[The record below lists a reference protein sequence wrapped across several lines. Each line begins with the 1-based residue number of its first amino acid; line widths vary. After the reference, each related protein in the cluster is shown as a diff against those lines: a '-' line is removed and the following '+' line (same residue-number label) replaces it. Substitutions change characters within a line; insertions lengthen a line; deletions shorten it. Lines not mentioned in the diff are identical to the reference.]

1 MSTKTTN
8 LRLTYDNFM
17 KQAHARKAAAESLY
31 KSAADEEAR
40 TGIKDPNCKGTVSI
54 PGFGDGADR
63 SALRLPESA
72 KSNTANEDAI
82 SLCNVSKPAGTG
94 EGSYITPVN
103 GDAKDEAAKSPTA
116 ALSKIARQSAALKAA
131 AAAMAPAE
139 TMAPETTQAPAN
151 VELPA
156 QFSQDSNL
164 MSKLASISATMLAT
178 EEGRRAVSSYLEKE
192 AGRHEVNSLIAQ
204 VRGELEEEIQK
215 SAAAYYDQTQDVR
228 GYAEFRKEAALA
240 QTHEA
245 WLESCQSDLEKIAYA
260 QGAMDGAAAAEA
272 MEAGAEPTIP
282 GAEGPTEE
290 DLMQV
295 IQELVASGQVSP
307 QEVEAVLA
315 LIGEAAA
322 DGVNGPELAAA
333 LEQAVQSGQMTPA
346 DAEMIAEQVITGNL
360 GGDIPVA
367 PGEEDAAMAAAEQD
381 PVAAAAANESVT
393 KAASVINYL
402 WN

>member
-1 MSTKTTN
+1 
-8 LRLTYDNFM
+8 M

-72 KSNTANEDAI
+72 KTNTANEDAI

-94 EGSYITPVN
+94 EGSYITPAN

-116 ALSKIARQSAALKAA
+116 ALSKIARQSEALKAA
-131 AAAMAPAE
+131 AAAMTPVAP
-139 TMAPETTQAPAN
+139 QAPAN

-156 QFSQDSNL
+156 QFSQDSTL

-192 AGRHEVNSLIAQ
+192 AGRHEVNSLIDQ

-272 MEAGAEPTIP
+272 MDAGADPTIP

-307 QEVEAVLA
+307 EEVEAVLA

-346 DAEMIAEQVITGNL
+346 DAEMLAEQILTGNL

>member
-1 MSTKTTN
+1 MSTKNTN
-8 LRLTYDNFM
+8 LRVTYANFM
-17 KQAHARKAAAESLY
+17 KQASARKEAAEALY

-54 PGFGDGADR
+54 PSFGDGADR

-72 KSNTANEDAI
+72 KSNTANGDANV
-82 SLCNVSKPAGTG
+82 LCTVSKPAGTG

-103 GDAKDEAAKSPTA
+103 GDAKDEAAKSPTV
-116 ALSKIARQSAALKAA
+116 ALSKIAQQSQALKAA
-131 AAAMAPAE
+131 AAAMNNAQPQQQVP
-139 TMAPETTQAPAN
+139 TN

-156 QFSQDSNL
+156 QFRQDSNL

-178 EEGRRAVSSYLEKE
+178 EEGRQAVSSYLEKE
-192 AGRHEVNSLIAQ
+192 AGRQEVNGLLAQ
-204 VRGELEEEIQK
+204 VQHELAQEMHK
-215 SAAAYYDQTQDVR
+215 AAAAQQQEVPVR
-228 GYAEFRKEAALA
+228 GYAEFRKTAALA
-240 QTHEA
+240 KTHEA

-272 MEAGAEPTIP
+272 MDAGMDPSIP

-290 DLMQV
+290 DLMSV
-295 IQELVASGQVSP
+295 IQSLVASGQVSP
-307 QEVEAVLA
+307 QEVNAVLA
-315 LIGEAAA
+315 LIGQAAA

-333 LEQAVQSGQMTPA
+333 LEQAVQTGQMTPE
-346 DAEMIAEQVITGNL
+346 DAEMLAEQVLTG
-360 GGDIPVA
+360 GGAGDIPVA
-367 PGEEDAAMAAAEQD
+367 PGEEGIAEAAAAQD
-381 PVAAAAANESVT
+381 PVATAAANESVT